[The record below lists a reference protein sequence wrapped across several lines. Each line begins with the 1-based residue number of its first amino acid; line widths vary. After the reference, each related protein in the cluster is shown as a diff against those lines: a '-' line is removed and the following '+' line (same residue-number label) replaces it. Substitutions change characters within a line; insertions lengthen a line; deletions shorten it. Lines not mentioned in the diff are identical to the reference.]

1 MSSSMLL
8 LKPEEIETAEKRGK
22 YTASVIGCG
31 KNGVFHAYLFAEA
44 GYKVTCVDLDQTI
57 VNHVARGRIPFLE
70 AERENKLRNHVK
82 TGRVTAT
89 SDLKT
94 AVSRSDIIIVTTP
107 VRIDD
112 KRKPDYSVM
121 ESTCKKVGQSLHR
134 GSLVIITEVTGIG
147 IIESL
152 VKELLENTSGL
163 KVGTDLGL
171 AYSPLS
177 FSREQTSEGLM
188 KRERIVAATDKNSL
202 NAASSLLETVI
213 RNLVRR
219 TESLKTAEAA
229 ILLYEVQQ
237 NVNSALLNEF
247 ALFCEKS
254 GIDHSEVVKLI
265 SPAESSM
272 TSMAKFSDG
281 NGQRASRIL
290 LEDAENLNTRLRIPA
305 IAMQVNE
312 EIVGHTVNL
321 VKEALRSCRKT
332 LRRARVVILG
342 VSQTPNVRDSVK
354 ETINELVKTL
364 ESKGAKVS
372 LYDPYFSGDELP
384 DMQKSFK
391 KNLTEA
397 LEGTDCIVILTGH
410 DQFERMNLRKLK
422 ALMKMPA
429 AIVDV
434 ERILEPDKIE
444 KEGFAYRGLGRG
456 GLEK

>member
-1 MSSSMLL
+1 MLL
-8 LKPEEIETAEKRGK
+8 LKPEEIETVEKRGK
-22 YTASVIGCG
+22 YTVSVIGCE
-31 KNGVFHAYLFAEA
+31 KSGVFHAYLFAEA
-44 GYKVTCVDLDQTI
+44 GYKVTCVDPDQTI
-57 VNHVARGRIPFLE
+57 VNHVARGKIPFLE
-70 AERENKLRNHVK
+70 AERETRLRDHVK
-82 TGRVTAT
+82 TGQVTAT

-107 VRIDD
+107 IRIDD
-112 KRKPDYSVM
+112 KRKPDYSVI
-121 ESTCKKVGQSLHR
+121 ESACKKVGQSLRR
-134 GSLVIITEVTGIG
+134 GSIVIITEVTGMNITH
-147 IIESL
+147 SL

-163 KVGTDLGL
+163 KVGTDFGL

-177 FSREQTSEGLM
+177 FSHGQTLEGLV
-188 KRERIVAATDKNSL
+188 KRERIVAAADKNSL
-202 NAASSLLETVI
+202 NGASTLLETVTG
-213 RNLVRR
+213 NLVRR

-229 ILLYEVQQ
+229 ILLCEIQQ

-254 GIDHSEVVKLI
+254 GIDHSDAVKLVD
-265 SPAESSM
+265 PTGSSM
-272 TSMAKFSDG
+272 TSMAKFPDG
-281 NGQRASRIL
+281 NGQKASRLL
-290 LEDAENLNTRLRIPA
+290 LEEAENLNAKLRIPA

-312 EIVGHTVNL
+312 EIVGHVVNL
-321 VKEALRSCRKT
+321 VKEALRSCGKT
-332 LRRARVVILG
+332 PRRARVAILG
-342 VSQTPNVRDSVK
+342 VSQTPNVRDFPK
-354 ETINELVKTL
+354 ESINELVKML

-397 LEGTDCIVILTGH
+397 LEGADCIVILTGH
-410 DQFERMNLRKLK
+410 DQFERMNLKKLK